1 MSLNFNAFASIDIY
15 TFTTVHFSQF
25 ESSESLDL
33 DILLCSQCLFYQ
45 VKHCL
50 DKKLS
55 FFLVETLLL
64 AKQID

>member
-1 MSLNFNAFASIDIY
+1 MSLDFNTFASIYIY
-15 TFTTVHFSQF
+15 TFATVHLSQF
-25 ESSESLDL
+25 ESSKSLNL

-50 DKKLS
+50 EKKLS
-55 FFLVETLLL
+55 FFLVEALLL